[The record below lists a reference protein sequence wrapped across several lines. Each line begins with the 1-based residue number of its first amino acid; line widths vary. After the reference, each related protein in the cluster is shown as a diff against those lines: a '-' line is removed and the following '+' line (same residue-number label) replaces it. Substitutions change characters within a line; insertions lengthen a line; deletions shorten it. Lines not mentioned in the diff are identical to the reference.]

1 MNKQTVAIIDFGS
14 QYTQLIARR
23 VREHKVY
30 SEIFPHTVTAVEL
43 SKKNIV
49 SIILSGGPSSVY
61 ENDSPYLSKMIFDL
75 NVPVLGIC
83 YGFQLL
89 IDFFNGLVE
98 SSGRAEYGRSN
109 IQFKSKSKLFS
120 DINKS
125 TDVWMSHGDK
135 VTNIP
140 KGWQVTSRSENN
152 VVSSSEHE
160 TDQFYGVQFHPE
172 VIHTIDGEKII
183 SKSG

>member
-61 ENDSPYLSKMIFDL
+61 DNQSPKLDQSIL
-75 NVPVLGIC
+75 NIDIPVLGIC
-83 YGFQLL
+83 YGL
-89 IDFFNGLVE
+89 
-98 SSGRAEYGRSN
+98 
-109 IQFKSKSKLFS
+109 
-120 DINKS
+120 
-125 TDVWMSHGDK
+125 H
-135 VTNIP
+135 
-140 KGWQVTSRSENN
+140 
-152 VVSSSEHE
+152 
-160 TDQFYGVQFHPE
+160 
-172 VIHTIDGEKII
+172 
-183 SKSG
+183 